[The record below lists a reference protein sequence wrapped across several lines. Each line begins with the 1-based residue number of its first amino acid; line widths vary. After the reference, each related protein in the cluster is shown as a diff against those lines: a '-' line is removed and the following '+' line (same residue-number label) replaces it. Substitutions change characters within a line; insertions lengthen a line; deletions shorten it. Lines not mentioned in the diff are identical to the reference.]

1 MTKILTSESDGVAV
15 WTMESDKGLN
25 ILGVDLFLEM
35 ERLADEAEADDGVR
49 VIVITG
55 SGRAF
60 AAGVDVGDISNHDV
74 EAGMRLVGVAVSLFR
89 RLELLKKPVIAAVNG
104 YAFGGGFEMALA
116 CDIRV
121 ASDDAVFC
129 MPEVRLGIIPGLGG
143 TQRLPQL
150 IGAGAAKEIIL
161 TAERVSA
168 EKALRIGLVNRVA
181 GSGELMPVA
190 KSVAEKIAS
199 NSPAAVALAKEAISR
214 GLGVDFETG
223 VSIEAALTRA
233 CYASEDR
240 AEGMRAFF
248 EKRDPVFVRAR
259 AHGENAGS

>member
-1 MTKILTSESDGVAV
+1 MTRILASESDGVAV
-15 WTMESDKGLN
+15 WIMESDKGLN
-25 ILGVDLFLEM
+25 ILGMDLFLEM
-35 ERLADEAEADDGVR
+35 ERLADEAEADDNVR
-49 VIVITG
+49 AIVITG

-60 AAGVDVGDISNHDV
+60 AAGVDVGDISDLDA
-74 EAGMRLVGVAVSLFR
+74 EAGMRLVRVAVSFFR

-121 ASDDAVFC
+121 ASDEAVFC

-143 TQRLPQL
+143 TQRLPRL

-168 EKALRIGLVNRVA
+168 EEALRIGLVNRVA
-181 GSGELMPVA
+181 GSGELMSSAMSVA
-190 KSVAEKIAS
+190 KKIAS
-199 NSPAAVALAKEAISR
+199 NSPTAVAFAKEAINR
-214 GLGVDFETG
+214 GLGADFETG
-223 VSIEAALTRA
+223 IFIEGTLTRA

-240 AEGMRAFF
+240 AEGLRAFF
-248 EKRDPVFVRAR
+248 EKRDPIFGRAR
-259 AHGENAGS
+259 EETVEP